1 MKFST
6 TFTLATLAL
15 LSIGTQARIGGG
27 QHRQLGSTTGNPV
40 EDECNTIAWNWCV
53 THLDGEGGDA
63 ARACLNYNKYQNDTC
78 PVPHDW
84 RDHRSLERG
93 LRSLE
98 DTDPGIQHDCST
110 THQDPWASG
119 GYVPCCAGLTEE
131 QYKGD
136 KKTICLHM
144 SKPCTPTD
152 QDPWATGSY
161 RPCCAGLE
169 EKQNPGDERTFCLN
183 VSDAIP

>member
-1 MKFST
+1 V
-6 TFTLATLAL
+6 
-15 LSIGTQARIGGG
+15 IVRIGEG
-27 QHRQLGSTTGNPV
+27 QHRQLETASPD
-40 EDECNTIAWNWCV
+40 DEKTCNDNAWEYCLA
-53 THLDGEGGDA
+53 HMKKGEGRA
-63 ARACLNYNKYQNDTC
+63 AAEACYHTNMYQNDTC

-152 QDPWATGSY
+152 CRPTSPLTG
-161 RPCCAGLE
+161 
-169 EKQNPGDERTFCLN
+169 
-183 VSDAIP
+183 